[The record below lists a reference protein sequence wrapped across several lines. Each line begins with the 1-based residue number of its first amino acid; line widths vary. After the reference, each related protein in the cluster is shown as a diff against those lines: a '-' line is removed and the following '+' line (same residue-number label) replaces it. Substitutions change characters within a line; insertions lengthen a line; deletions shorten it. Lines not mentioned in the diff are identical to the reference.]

1 MDPLGDAL
9 LAVRLLRRD
18 PAGLGGIVLRGAGPA
33 RDAVIAALG
42 PMRRLP
48 VGIDDEALIGGRDL
62 AATLAGQ
69 GGAVRPG
76 LLAQAD
82 GGLLLVSMAERMS
95 DAVAA
100 RIASVMDIGEVIIER
115 DGATAR
121 HAARFGL
128 VLLDDGQ
135 GDERVPDR
143 LTERLAFRFDLS
155 DIRVPGEGASLDFLR
170 VSASPREKAEEG
182 FTPKRGEAE
191 NESPPEPSGSEA
203 VCALAGTALALGI
216 DSSRATLM
224 ALRAARGL
232 GALASRVEP
241 ADADLATAAR
251 LVLAHRATR
260 MPTTAENDT
269 PPPSPPPSSDSG
281 QPDVGDT
288 LDDVVLE
295 AVTAA
300 LPPDVLAAIAAGAGR
315 RTSNGNGGGERR
327 KSPMR
332 GRPLGARSGL
342 PRGGAR
348 LALIDTLRAAAPW
361 QKMRGVDKAVGDR
374 IAIRR
379 DDLRIKRFETRADA
393 TTIFAVDA
401 SGSAAVARLGEAKG
415 AVELLLAEAYVK
427 RTEVALI
434 AFRGDSAE
442 VLLPPTRSLTRARRS
457 LADLPGG
464 GGTPLA
470 AGIDAARLLGEA
482 VKGKG
487 RTPFVV
493 LLSDGRGNVGAE
505 ATLPAARAFG
515 ASGLGAVFVDISSR
529 PRPEGAQLAAAM
541 GARYLPLPRA
551 DATGLRDAVK
561 AVQ

>member
-1 MDPLGDAL
+1 MIDVFGDAM
-9 LAVRLLRRD
+9 LAVRLLKRE
-18 PAGLGGIVLRGAGPA
+18 PVGLGGVVLRGAGPA
-33 RDAVIAALG
+33 RDAVLAELG

-62 AATLAGQ
+62 AATLAGE

-76 LLAQAD
+76 ILAQAD
-82 GGLLLVSMAERMS
+82 GGLLLVSMAERMT

-100 RIASVMDIGEVIIER
+100 RIASVMDTGEVVIER

-121 HAARFGL
+121 HLARFGL

-143 LTERLAFRFDLS
+143 LAERLAFRFDLAVTPHPLES
-155 DIRVPGEGASLDFLR
+155 EG
-170 VSASPREKAEEG
+170 SASSGLEPERKRVAPR
-182 FTPKRGEAE
+182 FRE
-191 NESPPEPSGSEA
+191 NEGVTA
-203 VCALAGTALALGI
+203 IAATALALGI
-216 DSSRATLM
+216 DSSRASLM
-224 ALRAARGL
+224 ALRVAHLLAALDNRAEL
-232 GALASRVEP
+232 DET
-241 ADADLATAAR
+241 DLATAAR

-260 MPTTAENDT
+260 MPNEVESEA
-269 PPPSPPPSSDSG
+269 PSPPPPETSEG
-281 QPDVGDT
+281 APGAGDT

-295 AVTAA
+295 AALA
-300 LPPDVLAAIAAGAGR
+300 SLPPDVLAAIAAGSGR
-315 RTSNGNGGGERR
+315 LTANGSGGGERR
-327 KSPMR
+327 KSPTR
-332 GRPLGARSGL
+332 GRPLGSRAGL

-361 QKMRGVDKAVGDR
+361 QKMRGAEGR

-401 SGSAAVARLGEAKG
+401 SGSAAVSRLAEAKG

-434 AFRGDSAE
+434 AFRGTSAE

-457 LADLPGG
+457 LGDLSGG

-470 AGIDAARLLGEA
+470 AGIDAARMLAET
-482 VKGKG
+482 VKAKG

-493 LLSDGRGNVGAE
+493 LLSDGRGNIAVDGTAVAALAKSDAE
-505 ATLPAARAFG
+505 HAARNLRAAG
-515 ASGLGAVFVDISSR
+515 IAGVFIDISAR
-529 PRPEGAQLAAAM
+529 VRPEAGELAIAM

-551 DATGLRDAVK
+551 DASKMRDAIV
-561 AVQ
+561 AAQP

>member
-1 MDPLGDAL
+1 
-9 LAVRLLRRD
+9 
-18 PAGLGGIVLRGAGPA
+18 
-33 RDAVIAALG
+33 
-42 PMRRLP
+42 MRRLP

-100 RIASVMDIGEVIIER
+100 RIASVMDTGEVVIER

-121 HAARFGL
+121 HPARFGL

-143 LTERLAFRFDLS
+143 LAERLAFRFDLANV
-155 DIRVPGEGASLDFLR
+155 RLP
-170 VSASPREKAEEG
+170 AEV
-182 FTPKRGEAE
+182 A
-191 NESPPEPSGSEA
+191 EPSLLY
-203 VCALAGTALALGI
+203 VAGQRSADAIQAFAGAALALGI
-216 DSSRATLM
+216 DSSRASMM
-224 ALRAARGL
+224 AMRAARGIAAL
-232 GALASRVEP
+232 GDRAELDES
-241 ADADLATAAR
+241 DIATAAR

-260 MPTTAENDT
+260 MPSNGESES
-269 PPPSPPPSSDSG
+269 PPPPPPSSNEG
-281 QPDVGDT
+281 EPEVGDT

-315 RTSNGNGGGERR
+315 RTSNGSGGGERR

-332 GRPLGARSGL
+332 GRPLGARAGL

-361 QKMRGVDKAVGDR
+361 QKMRGVAKDSGGR

-401 SGSAAVARLGEAKG
+401 SGSAAVARLAEAKG

-434 AFRGDSAE
+434 SFRGDSAE

-470 AGIDAARLLGEA
+470 AGIDAARQLGEA
-482 VKGKG
+482 VKSKG

-493 LLSDGRGNVGAE
+493 LLSDGRGNVGADH
-505 ATLPAARAFG
+505 TMTAARAFG
-515 ASGLGAVFVDISSR
+515 ASGLGSVFVDISSR
-529 PRPEGAQLAAAM
+529 PRPEGAELAAAM
-541 GARYLPLPRA
+541 CARYLPLPRA
-551 DATGLRDAVK
+551 DATGLRDAVR
-561 AVQ
+561 AAQ

>member
-1 MDPLGDAL
+1 MDPFGDAL
-9 LAVRLLRRD
+9 LAVQLLQHD
-18 PAGLGGIVLRGAGPA
+18 PAGLGGMILRGAGPA
-33 RDAVIAALG
+33 RDALIAELG

-48 VGIDDEALIGGRDL
+48 IGIDDEALIGGRDL
-62 AATLAGQ
+62 AATLAGR
-69 GGAVRPG
+69 GGTVRPG

-100 RIASVMDIGEVIIER
+100 RIASVMDTGEVLIER

-121 HAARFGL
+121 HPARFGL

-143 LTERLAFRFDLS
+143 LAERLAFRFDLS
-155 DIRVPGEGASLDFLR
+155 AVAPCQILSDSSRFTGESVGQ
-170 VSASPREKAEEG
+170 G
-182 FTPKRGEAE
+182 
-191 NESPPEPSGSEA
+191 EPSPIA
-203 VCALAGTALALGI
+203 ALRALAATGLALGI
-216 DSSRATLM
+216 ESPRATLL
-224 ALRAARGL
+224 AIRTAQLLADGAAPD
-232 GALASRVEP
+232 E
-241 ADADLATAAR
+241 DALATAAR

-260 MPTTAENDT
+260 MPGTPESQA
-269 PPPSPPPSSDSG
+269 PPPPPTDQGEPEI
-281 QPDVGDT
+281 GDT

-300 LPPDVLAAIAAGAGR
+300 LPPDVLAAMAAGAGR
-315 RTSNGNGGGERR
+315 RTSTGSGGGERR

-332 GRPLGARSGL
+332 GRPLGARAGL

-361 QKMRGVDKAVGDR
+361 QKMRGAAAGDR

-415 AVELLLAEAYVK
+415 AVELLLAQAYVK

-487 RTPFVV
+487 RTPFIV

-505 ATLPAARAFG
+505 ATMSAAKAFG
-515 ASGLGAVFVDISSR
+515 ASGLSAVFVDISNR
-529 PRPEGAQLAAAM
+529 PRPEGAELAVAM
-541 GARYLPLPRA
+541 NARYLPLPRA
-551 DATGLRDAVK
+551 DAAGLAGAVK
-561 AVQ
+561 AIQ

>member
-1 MDPLGDAL
+1 MDLFGDAL
-9 LAVRLLRRD
+9 LAVRLLKHD
-18 PAGLGGIVLRGAGPA
+18 PAALGGIALRGAGPA
-33 RDAVIAALG
+33 RDAVLAEIG

-48 VGIDDEALIGGRDL
+48 VGSDDEALIGGRDL

-69 GGAVRPG
+69 GGTVRPG
-76 LLAQAD
+76 LLAQAN

-95 DAVAA
+95 DTVAA
-100 RIASVMDIGEVIIER
+100 RIASVMDTGEVVIER

-121 HAARFGL
+121 HQARFGL
-128 VLLDDGQ
+128 VLLDDGR

-143 LTERLAFRFDLS
+143 LAERLAFRFDLT
-155 DIRVPGEGASLDFLR
+155 DVMPGPLIGDCPQLACHANWGQSPISVLR
-170 VSASPREKAEEG
+170 
-182 FTPKRGEAE
+182 
-191 NESPPEPSGSEA
+191 
-203 VCALAGTALALGI
+203 ALAVAGLALGI
-216 DSSRATLM
+216 ESSRASVF
-224 ALRAARGL
+224 ALRVAWLIAE
-232 GALASRVEP
+232 GAVPSET
-241 ADADLATAAR
+241 DLATAAR

-260 MPTTAENDT
+260 MPSEAESKVPQ
-269 PPPSPPPSSDSG
+269 PPHSSNEG
-281 QPDVGDT
+281 EPHVGDT

-315 RTSNGNGGGERR
+315 RTSNGSGGGERR

-332 GRPLGARSGL
+332 GRPLGARAGL

-361 QKMRGVDKAVGDR
+361 QKLRGAGRDSGGR
-374 IAIRR
+374 IVIRR

-434 AFRGDSAE
+434 SFRGDSAE

-470 AGIDAARLLGEA
+470 AGIDAARMLGEL
-482 VKGKG
+482 VKSKG
-487 RTPFVV
+487 RTPFIV
-493 LLSDGRGNVGAE
+493 LLSDGRGNVGTE
-505 ATLPAARAFG
+505 NTMTAARVFG

-529 PRPEGAQLAAAM
+529 PRLEGAELAAAM
-541 GARYLPLPRA
+541 RARYLPLPRA
-551 DATGLRDAVK
+551 DAVGLRDAVK
-561 AVQ
+561 AIQ

>member
-18 PAGLGGIVLRGAGPA
+18 PAGMGGMILRGSGPA
-33 RDAVIAALG
+33 RDAVLAALG

-48 VGIDDEALIGGRDL
+48 VAIDDEALIGGRDL

-69 GGAVRPG
+69 GGTVRPG

-100 RIASVMDIGEVIIER
+100 RIASVMDTGEVVIER

-128 VLLDDGQ
+128 VLLDDSVAGGQ

-143 LTERLAFRFDLS
+143 LAERLAFRFDLS
-155 DIRVPGEGASLDFLR
+155 DVRMPEQPPVTPALSRGPASSSDGIKALA
-170 VSASPREKAEEG
+170 SAS
-182 FTPKRGEAE
+182 
-191 NESPPEPSGSEA
+191 
-203 VCALAGTALALGI
+203 LALGI
-216 DSSRATLM
+216 DSVRAPVM
-224 ALRAARGL
+224 ALRVASGL
-232 GALASRVEP
+232 
-241 ADADLATAAR
+241 ADLESRAEPNDTDIATAAR

-260 MPTTAENDT
+260 MPSAAEEEL
-269 PPPSPPPSSDSG
+269 PPPPPPSSDQG
-281 QPDVGDT
+281 EPEIGDT
-288 LDDVVLE
+288 LDDVVLD

-315 RTSNGNGGGERR
+315 RTSNGSGGGERR

-332 GRPLGARSGL
+332 GRPLGARAGL

-361 QKMRGVDKAVGDR
+361 QKMRGADLAAGDR

-434 AFRGDSAE
+434 SFRGDSAE

-482 VKGKG
+482 VKAKG

-493 LLSDGRGNVGAE
+493 LLSDGRGNVGAD
-505 ATLPAARAFG
+505 ATMPAARAFG

-529 PRPEGAQLAAAM
+529 PRPEGADLAAAM
-541 GARYLPLPRA
+541 QARYLALPRA
-551 DATGLRDAVK
+551 DATRLRDAVK

>member
-1 MDPLGDAL
+1 
-9 LAVRLLRRD
+9 
-18 PAGLGGIVLRGAGPA
+18 
-33 RDAVIAALG
+33 
-42 PMRRLP
+42 MRRLP
-48 VGIDDEALIGGRDL
+48 IGIDDEALIGGRDL
-62 AATLAGQ
+62 AATLAGEAAQ
-69 GGAVRPG
+69 VRPG

-82 GGLLLVSMAERMS
+82 GGLLMVSMAERMS

-100 RIASVMDIGEVIIER
+100 RIASVMDTGELVIER
-115 DGATAR
+115 DGAAAR
-121 HAARFGL
+121 HVARFGL

-135 GDERVPDR
+135 GDECVPYR
-143 LTERLAFRFDLS
+143 LAERLAFRFDLAEVRLPAEVAEPS
-155 DIRVPGEGASLDFLR
+155 RLR
-170 VSASPREKAEEG
+170 VSEQGAAE
-182 FTPKRGEAE
+182 AIQ
-191 NESPPEPSGSEA
+191 
-203 VCALAGTALALGI
+203 ALAGAALVLGI
-216 DSSRATLM
+216 ESSRAPMM
-224 ALRAARGL
+224 ALRAARGIA
-232 GALASRVEP
+232 ALDDRAQLDERDVS
-241 ADADLATAAR
+241 TAAR

-260 MPTTAENDT
+260 MPSDSESQAPPPP
-269 PPPSPPPSSDSG
+269 PPPSNDG
-281 QPDVGDT
+281 LLEVEDA
-288 LDDVVLE
+288 LDDVVLA

-315 RTSNGNGGGERR
+315 RTSNGSGGGERR

-332 GRPLGARSGL
+332 GRPLGARAGL

-361 QKMRGVDKAVGDR
+361 QSMRGVALASGGQ

-401 SGSAAVARLGEAKG
+401 SGSAAVARLAEAKG

-434 AFRGDSAE
+434 SFRGDIAE

-470 AGIDAARLLGEA
+470 AGIDAARQLGEA

-493 LLSDGRGNVGAE
+493 LLSDGRGNVGSE
-505 ATLPAARAFG
+505 HTMSAARAFG
-515 ASGLGAVFVDISSR
+515 ASGLGSVFVDISSR
-529 PRPEGAQLAAAM
+529 PRPEGAELAAAM
-541 GARYLPLPRA
+541 RARYLPLPRA
-551 DATGLRDAVK
+551 DAARLRDAIR
-561 AVQ
+561 AAQ

>member
-1 MDPLGDAL
+1 
-9 LAVRLLRRD
+9 
-18 PAGLGGIVLRGAGPA
+18 
-33 RDAVIAALG
+33 
-42 PMRRLP
+42 
-48 VGIDDEALIGGRDL
+48 
-62 AATLAGQ
+62 
-69 GGAVRPG
+69 
-76 LLAQAD
+76 
-82 GGLLLVSMAERMS
+82 
-95 DAVAA
+95 
-100 RIASVMDIGEVIIER
+100 
-115 DGATAR
+115 
-121 HAARFGL
+121 
-128 VLLDDGQ
+128 
-135 GDERVPDR
+135 
-143 LTERLAFRFDLS
+143 
-155 DIRVPGEGASLDFLR
+155 
-170 VSASPREKAEEG
+170 
-182 FTPKRGEAE
+182 
-191 NESPPEPSGSEA
+191 
-203 VCALAGTALALGI
+203 
-216 DSSRATLM
+216 M
-224 ALRAARGL
+224 ALRVASGL
-232 GALASRVEP
+232 AGLQNRAGP
-241 ADADLATAAR
+241 DDTDFATAAR

-260 MPTTAENDT
+260 MPSAGEEDL
-269 PPPSPPPSSDSG
+269 PSPPPPSTDQG
-281 QPDVGDT
+281 EPEIGDT
-288 LDDVVLE
+288 LDDVILE

-315 RTSNGNGGGERR
+315 RTSNGSGGGERR

-361 QKMRGVDKAVGDR
+361 QKMRGADLAAGDR

-434 AFRGDSAE
+434 SFRGDTAE

-482 VKGKG
+482 VKAKG

-505 ATLPAARAFG
+505 ATMPAARAFG
-515 ASGLGAVFVDISSR
+515 ASGLGAVFVDISNR
-529 PRPEGAQLAAAM
+529 PRPEGADLAAAM
-541 GARYLPLPRA
+541 QARYLALPRA
-551 DATGLRDAVK
+551 DAARLRDAVK

>member
-1 MDPLGDAL
+1 MDLFGDAM
-9 LAVRLLRRD
+9 LAVRLLLRD
-18 PAGLGGIVLRGAGPA
+18 PAGLGGMILRGAGPA
-33 RDAVIAALG
+33 RDAVLAELG
-42 PMRRLP
+42 PMQRLP

-76 LLAQAD
+76 LLARAD

-100 RIASVMDIGEVIIER
+100 RIASVMDTGEVVIER

-121 HAARFGL
+121 HQAPFGL

-143 LTERLAFRFDLS
+143 LAERLAFRFDLTDVGLPARS
-155 DIRVPGEGASLDFLR
+155 QTIESVLVAGG
-170 VSASPREKAEEG
+170 
-182 FTPKRGEAE
+182 RGRRPCDAI
-191 NESPPEPSGSEA
+191 G
-203 VCALAGTALALGI
+203 ALAAMALVLGI
-216 DSSRATLM
+216 DSTRGPILAY
-224 ALRAARGL
+224 RVARRISGD
-232 GALASRVEP
+232 AEP
-241 ADADLATAAR
+241 GEADIATAAR

-260 MPTTAENDT
+260 MPSMAEDEM
-269 PPPSPPPSSDSG
+269 PPPLPPTSDQG
-281 QPDVGDT
+281 EPEIGDT
-288 LDDVVLE
+288 LDDIVLE

-300 LPPDVLAAIAAGAGR
+300 LPPDVLAAIAVGAGR
-315 RTSNGNGGGERR
+315 RTANGSGGGEWR
-327 KSPMR
+327 KSPTR
-332 GRPLGARSGL
+332 GRPLGARAGL

-361 QKMRGVDKAVGDR
+361 QKVRGADLASGDR

-379 DDLRIKRFETRADA
+379 DDLRIKRFESRADA

-434 AFRGDSAE
+434 SFRGDSAE

-482 VKGKG
+482 VKAKG

-505 ATLPAARAFG
+505 ATMPAARAFG
-515 ASGLGAVFVDISSR
+515 ASGLGAVFVDISNR
-529 PRPEGAQLAAAM
+529 PRPEGAELAAAM
-541 GARYLPLPRA
+541 RARYLPLPRA
-551 DATGLRDAVK
+551 DAATLSSAVK
-561 AVQ
+561 AAQ

>member
-1 MDPLGDAL
+1 MDPFGDAL
-9 LAVRLLRRD
+9 LAVRLLKRD
-18 PAGLGGIVLRGAGPA
+18 PAGLGGMILRGAGPA
-33 RDAVIAALG
+33 RDGVLAELG

-69 GGAVRPG
+69 SGTVRAG

-100 RIASVMDIGEVIIER
+100 RIASVMDTGEVVIER

-121 HAARFGL
+121 HPARFGL

-143 LTERLAFRFDLS
+143 LAERMAFRFDLADVRLATKS
-155 DIRVPGEGASLDFLR
+155 PTLE
-170 VSASPREKAEEG
+170 SAPVGGYPYLA
-182 FTPKRGEAE
+182 RGDVI
-191 NESPPEPSGSEA
+191 G
-203 VCALAGTALALGI
+203 ALAATALVLGI
-216 DSSRATLM
+216 DSIRGPILAY
-224 ALRAARGL
+224 RVARGIS
-232 GALASRVEP
+232 GDAEP
-241 ADADLATAAR
+241 GEADIATAAR

-260 MPTTAENDT
+260 LPSTAEDAM
-269 PPPSPPPSSDSG
+269 PPPPMSDQG
-281 QPDVGDT
+281 EPEVGDT

-300 LPPDVLAAIAAGAGR
+300 LPPDVLAAIAAGASR
-315 RTSNGNGGGERR
+315 RTSNGSGGGERR

-332 GRPLGARSGL
+332 GRPLGARAGL

-361 QKMRGVDKAVGDR
+361 QKMRGAGLPSGDR

-434 AFRGDSAE
+434 SFRGDSAE

-482 VKGKG
+482 VKAKG

-505 ATLPAARAFG
+505 ATMPAAKSFG

-529 PRPEGAQLAAAM
+529 PRPEGAELAAAM
-541 GARYLPLPRA
+541 RARYLPLPRA
-551 DATGLRDAVK
+551 DAATLSNAVK
-561 AVQ
+561 AAQ

>member
-1 MDPLGDAL
+1 MDPFGDAL
-9 LAVRLLRRD
+9 LAVRLLKRD
-18 PAGLGGIVLRGAGPA
+18 PAGLGGMILRGAGPG
-33 RDAVIAALG
+33 RDAVLAELG

-69 GGAVRPG
+69 GGTVRPG

-100 RIASVMDIGEVIIER
+100 RIASVMDIGEVVIER
-115 DGATAR
+115 DGAGAR
-121 HAARFGL
+121 HPARFGL

-135 GDERVPDR
+135 GKERVPDR
-143 LTERLAFRFDLS
+143 LAERLAFRFDLS
-155 DIRVPGEGASLDFLR
+155 DVRLMEQAPVTPALSRGTASSSNIAPVSGTPGQARGDGIR
-170 VSASPREKAEEG
+170 
-182 FTPKRGEAE
+182 
-191 NESPPEPSGSEA
+191 
-203 VCALAGTALALGI
+203 ALASVSLALGI
-216 DSSRATLM
+216 DSVRAPVM
-224 ALRAARGL
+224 
-232 GALASRVEP
+232 ASRVASGLAELENRAEP
-241 ADADLATAAR
+241 NEADIATAAC

-260 MPTTAENDT
+260 MPSAAEDDA
-269 PPPSPPPSSDSG
+269 PPPPPSSSDGES
-281 QPDVGDT
+281 QIGDT

-315 RTSNGNGGGERR
+315 CTSNSSGGGERR

-332 GRPLGARSGL
+332 GRPLGARAGL

-361 QKMRGVDKAVGDR
+361 QKLRGADLASGDR

-401 SGSAAVARLGEAKG
+401 SGSAAAARLGEAKG

-434 AFRGDSAE
+434 SFRGDSAE

-482 VKGKG
+482 VRGKG

-505 ATLPAARAFG
+505 ATMPAAKAFG
-515 ASGLGAVFVDISSR
+515 ASGLGAVFVDISNR
-529 PRPEGAQLAAAM
+529 PRSEGAELAAAM
-541 GARYLPLPRA
+541 RARYLPLPRA
-551 DATGLRDAVK
+551 DAVGLRDAVK
-561 AVQ
+561 AAQ

>member
-9 LAVRLLRRD
+9 LAVRLLKRD
-18 PAGLGGIVLRGAGPA
+18 PAGLGGIILRGAGPA
-33 RDAVIAALG
+33 RDAVLAKLG
-42 PMRRLP
+42 PIRRLP

-62 AATLAGQ
+62 VATLAGQ
-69 GGAVRPG
+69 GGAVRSG

-100 RIASVMDIGEVIIER
+100 RIASVMDTGEVVIER

-121 HAARFGL
+121 HPARFGL

-143 LTERLAFRFDLS
+143 LAERLAFRFDLTNLRHS
-155 DIRVPGEGASLDFLR
+155 RESGNPDSSPAKPEEKLDAPFRGNDGIGAIAATSLI
-170 VSASPREKAEEG
+170 
-182 FTPKRGEAE
+182 
-191 NESPPEPSGSEA
+191 
-203 VCALAGTALALGI
+203 LGI
-216 DSSRATLM
+216 DSTRASLM
-224 ALRAARGL
+224 ALRTAYL
-232 GALASRVEP
+232 LATFDDRIEP
-241 ADADLATAAR
+241 DATDLAAAAR

-260 MPTTAENDT
+260 MPSAAEDDA
-269 PPPSPPPSSDSG
+269 PPPPPSSSEG
-281 QPDVGDT
+281 KPEIGDT

-300 LPPDVLAAIAAGAGR
+300 LPPDVLTAIAAGAGR
-315 RTSNGNGGGERR
+315 RSSNGSGGGERR

-332 GRPLGARSGL
+332 GRPLGARAGL

-361 QKMRGVDKAVGDR
+361 QKMRGADLASGDR

-434 AFRGDSAE
+434 SFRGDSAE

-482 VKGKG
+482 VRGKG

-505 ATLPAARAFG
+505 ATMPAAKAFG
-515 ASGLGAVFVDISSR
+515 ASGLSAVFVDISSR
-529 PRPEGAQLAAAM
+529 PRPEGAELAAAM
-541 GARYLPLPRA
+541 RARYLPLPRA
-551 DATGLRDAVK
+551 DAVGLRDAVK

>member
-1 MDPLGDAL
+1 MPDAPGAQSDVLGDAM
-9 LAVRLLRRD
+9 LAVRLLKRD
-18 PAGLGGIVLRGAGPA
+18 PARLGGIVLRGAGPA
-33 RDAVIAALG
+33 RDAVLAAIG
-42 PMRRLP
+42 PTRRLP
-48 VGIDDEALIGGRDL
+48 VTIDDEALIGGRDL

-69 GGAVRPG
+69 GGTVRPG

-100 RIASVMDIGEVIIER
+100 RIASVMDTGDVVIER

-155 DIRVPGEGASLDFLR
+155 DVRLPERSPDTPALSRGP
-170 VSASPREKAEEG
+170 VSTSEIEPISG
-182 FTPKRGEAE
+182 TPAQARGD
-191 NESPPEPSGSEA
+191 GIK
-203 VCALAGTALALGI
+203 ALASVSLVLGI
-216 DSSRATLM
+216 DSVRAPVM
-224 ALRAARGL
+224 ALRVAIGL
-232 GALASRVEP
+232 AELESRAEP
-241 ADADLATAAR
+241 DKTDFAIAAR

-260 MPTTAENDT
+260 MPSAAADDPPPPP
-269 PPPSPPPSSDSG
+269 PPPSADQGEPEI
-281 QPDVGDT
+281 GDT

-315 RTSNGNGGGERR
+315 RASNGSGGGERR

-332 GRPLGARSGL
+332 GRPLGARAGL

-348 LALIDTLRAAAPW
+348 LALIDTLRVAAPW
-361 QKMRGVDKAVGDR
+361 QKMRGADLAVGDR

-401 SGSAAVARLGEAKG
+401 SGSAAVSRLGEAKG

-434 AFRGDSAE
+434 SFRGDSAE

-470 AGIDAARLLGEA
+470 AGIDAARLLAEA
-482 VKGKG
+482 VKAKG

-493 LLSDGRGNVGAE
+493 LLSDGRGNVGAD
-505 ATLPAARAFG
+505 ATMPAAKAFG
-515 ASGLGAVFVDISSR
+515 ASGLGSVFVDISSR
-529 PRPEGAQLAAAM
+529 PRQEGAEIAAAM
-541 GARYLPLPRA
+541 RARYLPLPRA
-551 DATGLRDAVK
+551 DAVGLRDAVK
-561 AVQ
+561 AIQ

>member
-1 MDPLGDAL
+1 MDPFGDAM
-9 LAVRLLRRD
+9 LAVRVLKRD
-18 PAGLGGIVLRGAGPA
+18 PAGLGGMVLRGSGPA
-33 RDAVIAALG
+33 RDAVLAELG

-62 AATLAGQ
+62 AATLAGE
-69 GGAVRPG
+69 GGPVRPG

-100 RIASVMDIGEVIIER
+100 RIASVMDTGDVVIER

-121 HAARFGL
+121 YPARFGL
-128 VLLDDGQ
+128 ILLDDGQ

-143 LTERLAFRFDLS
+143 LAERLAFRFDLS
-155 DIRVPGEGASLDFLR
+155 HVTPGPLIGD
-170 VSASPREKAEEG
+170 SPRLARDRAPAE
-182 FTPKRGEAE
+182 TVARANRGQ
-191 NESPPEPSGSEA
+191 SPIN
-203 VCALAGTALALGI
+203 VLRALAGVQSALGI
-216 DSSRATLM
+216 DSSRA
-224 ALRAARGL
+224 GI
-232 GALASRVEP
+232 LAIRTAWLI
-241 ADADLATAAR
+241 ADGTVPDEIDLSIAAR

-260 MPTTAENDT
+260 MPSAAEKES
-269 PPPSPPPSSDSG
+269 PPPPPPSSDQG
-281 QPDVGDT
+281 EPEIGDT
-288 LDDVVLE
+288 LDDIVLE
-295 AVTAA
+295 AVSAA

-315 RTSNGNGGGERR
+315 RASNGSGGGERR

-332 GRPLGARSGL
+332 GRPLGARAGL

-361 QKMRGVDKAVGDR
+361 QKMRGAEGR

-401 SGSAAVARLGEAKG
+401 SGSAAVARLAEAKG

-434 AFRGDSAE
+434 SFRGDSAE

-470 AGIDAARLLGEA
+470 AGIDAARMLGEA
-482 VKGKG
+482 VKSKG

-493 LLSDGRGNVGAE
+493 LLSDGRGNVGADQ
-505 ATLPAARAFG
+505 TMIAARAFG

-529 PRPEGAQLAAAM
+529 PRPEGGSIAAAM
-541 GARYLPLPRA
+541 QARYLPLPRA
-551 DATGLRDAVK
+551 DAAGLRDAVK

>member
-1 MDPLGDAL
+1 
-9 LAVRLLRRD
+9 LA
-18 PAGLGGIVLRGAGPA
+18 
-33 RDAVIAALG
+33 
-42 PMRRLP
+42 
-48 VGIDDEALIGGRDL
+48 
-62 AATLAGQ
+62 
-69 GGAVRPG
+69 
-76 LLAQAD
+76 
-82 GGLLLVSMAERMS
+82 
-95 DAVAA
+95 
-100 RIASVMDIGEVIIER
+100 
-115 DGATAR
+115 
-121 HAARFGL
+121 
-128 VLLDDGQ
+128 
-135 GDERVPDR
+135 
-143 LTERLAFRFDLS
+143 ERLAFRFDLS
-155 DIRVPGEGASLDFLR
+155 DVRVPAEGTSSPLLR
-170 VSASPREKAEEG
+170 FAASPRENAAEG
-182 FTPKRGEAE
+182 FTRRRGEAE
-191 NESPPEPSGSEA
+191 KGSPPRPSASEA
-203 VCALAGTALALGI
+203 VCALAGAALALGI
-216 DSSRATLM
+216 ESSRASIM
-224 ALRAARGL
+224 ALRAARGIADL
-232 GALASRVEP
+232 DQRIEP
-241 ADADLATAAR
+241 DATDLATAAR

-260 MPTTAENDT
+260 MPSAAEDDA
-269 PPPSPPPSSDSG
+269 PLPPPSSSDGEPAPS
-281 QPDVGDT
+281 DT

-300 LPPDVLAAIAAGAGR
+300 LPPEVLAAIAAGAGR
-315 RTSNGNGGGERR
+315 RSSNGSGGGERR
-327 KSPMR
+327 KSAMR
-332 GRPLGARSGL
+332 GRPLGARAGL

-361 QKMRGVDKAVGDR
+361 QKMRGANLAAGDR

-434 AFRGDSAE
+434 SFRGDSAE

-482 VKGKG
+482 VRGKG

-505 ATLPAARAFG
+505 ATMPAAKAFG

-529 PRPEGAQLAAAM
+529 PRPEGAELAAAM
-541 GARYLPLPRA
+541 RARYLPLPRA
-551 DATGLRDAVK
+551 DAAGLAGAVK
-561 AVQ
+561 AAQ

>member
-9 LAVRLLRRD
+9 LAVQLLKRD
-18 PAGLGGIVLRGAGPA
+18 PAGLGGMVLRGAGPA
-33 RDAVIAALG
+33 RDAVLAALG

-100 RIASVMDIGEVIIER
+100 RIASVMDNGEVVIER

-121 HAARFGL
+121 HPARFGL

-143 LTERLAFRFDLS
+143 LAERLAFRFDLGE
-155 DIRVPGEGASLDFLR
+155 IRATDQVHVTPALSRGPASLSEIQPNSGTPGQARGDGVKALA
-170 VSASPREKAEEG
+170 SAS
-182 FTPKRGEAE
+182 
-191 NESPPEPSGSEA
+191 
-203 VCALAGTALALGI
+203 VALGI
-216 DSSRATLM
+216 DSIRAPVI
-224 ALRAARGL
+224 ALRVASGLAALDGR
-232 GALASRVEP
+232 AEP
-241 ADADLATAAR
+241 SEADIATAAR
-251 LVLAHRATR
+251 LVFAHRAAR
-260 MPTTAENDT
+260 LPSAPADDA
-269 PPPSPPPSSDSG
+269 PPPPPSSSDG
-281 QPDVGDT
+281 EPEIGDT

-315 RTSNGNGGGERR
+315 RSSNGSGGGERR

-332 GRPLGARSGL
+332 GRPLGARAGL

-361 QKMRGVDKAVGDR
+361 QKMRSAVAGDR

-379 DDLRIKRFETRADA
+379 EDLRIKRFETRADA

-434 AFRGDSAE
+434 SFRGDSAE
-442 VLLPPTRSLTRARRS
+442 VLLPPTRSLTRARRL

-482 VKGKG
+482 VKAKG

-505 ATLPAARAFG
+505 ATMPAAKAFG
-515 ASGLGAVFVDISSR
+515 ASDLGAVFVDISSR
-529 PRPEGAQLAAAM
+529 PRPDGAELAAAM
-541 GARYLPLPRA
+541 HARYLPLPRA
-551 DATGLRDAVK
+551 DAAGLAGAVK
-561 AVQ
+561 AAQ

>member
-1 MDPLGDAL
+1 MDPFGDAL
-9 LAVRLLRRD
+9 LAVRLLKRD
-18 PAGLGGIVLRGAGPA
+18 PAGLGGIILRGAGPA
-33 RDAVIAALG
+33 RDALLAEIGAT
-42 PMRRLP
+42 RRLP
-48 VGIDDEALIGGRDL
+48 IAIDDEALIGGRDL

-69 GGAVRPG
+69 GGVVRPG

-100 RIASVMDIGEVIIER
+100 RIASVIDTGEVVIER

-121 HAARFGL
+121 HPARFGL

-143 LTERLAFRFDLS
+143 LAERLAFRFDLS
-155 DIRVPGEGASLDFLR
+155 AVAPGE
-170 VSASPREKAEEG
+170 PRGDDRGPAGEG
-182 FTPKRGEAE
+182 MYQG
-191 NESPPEPSGSEA
+191 EPSPTEA
-203 VCALAGTALALGI
+203 LRALAVTALALGI
-216 DSSRATLM
+216 ESPRATL
-224 ALRAARGL
+224 
-232 GALASRVEP
+232 LAIRT
-241 ADADLATAAR
+241 AQLLAGDAMPDEDDLATAAR

-260 MPTTAENDT
+260 LPGAPDGE
-269 PPPSPPPSSDSG
+269 PPPPPPAADDSEPG
-281 QPDVGDT
+281 VGDT

-315 RTSNGNGGGERR
+315 RSANGSGGGERR

-332 GRPLGARSGL
+332 GRPLGARAGL

-361 QKMRGVDKAVGDR
+361 QKMRGAMAGDR
-374 IAIRR
+374 IEVRR

-493 LLSDGRGNVGAE
+493 LLSDGRGNVGAD

-541 GARYLPLPRA
+541 NARYLPLPRA
-551 DATGLRDAVK
+551 DAAGLAGAVR
-561 AVQ
+561 AAQ

>member
-1 MDPLGDAL
+1 MDPFGDAL
-9 LAVRLLRRD
+9 LAVQLLKRD
-18 PAGLGGIVLRGAGPA
+18 PAGLGGVILRGSGPA
-33 RDAVIAALG
+33 RDVLIAELG
-42 PMRRLP
+42 AMRRLP
-48 VGIDDEALIGGRDL
+48 IGIDDEALIGGRDL
-62 AATLAGQ
+62 AATLAGC
-69 GGAVRPG
+69 GGTVRPG

-100 RIASVMDIGEVIIER
+100 RIASVMDTGEVVIER

-121 HAARFGL
+121 HPARFGL

-143 LTERLAFRFDLS
+143 LAERLAFRVDLS
-155 DIRVPGEGASLDFLR
+155 AVAPGEIIRDSSRFTGKS
-170 VSASPREKAEEG
+170 VGEE
-182 FTPKRGEAE
+182 
-191 NESPPEPSGSEA
+191 EPSPIA
-203 VCALAGTALALGI
+203 ALRALAATGLALGI
-216 DSSRATLM
+216 ESP
-224 ALRAARGL
+224 RAAL
-232 GALASRVEP
+232 LAIRTAQLL
-241 ADADLATAAR
+241 ADNAAPDEDALATAAR

-260 MPTTAENDT
+260 MPSTPESEAPA
-269 PPPSPPPSSDSG
+269 PPPLTNEGESEI
-281 QPDVGDT
+281 GDT

-295 AVTAA
+295 AVMAA
-300 LPPDVLAAIAAGAGR
+300 LPPDVLAAMAAGAGR
-315 RTSNGNGGGERR
+315 RTSTGSGGGERR

-361 QKMRGVDKAVGDR
+361 QKMRGAAAGDR

-434 AFRGDSAE
+434 AFRGDRAE

-493 LLSDGRGNVGAE
+493 LLSDGRGNVGSD
-505 ATLPAARAFG
+505 ATMPAAKAFG

-529 PRPEGAQLAAAM
+529 PRAEGAQLAAAM
-541 GARYLPLPRA
+541 NARYLPLPRA
-551 DATGLRDAVK
+551 DAAGLAGAVK
-561 AVQ
+561 ASQ

>member
-1 MDPLGDAL
+1 M
-9 LAVRLLRRD
+9 
-18 PAGLGGIVLRGAGPA
+18 
-33 RDAVIAALG
+33 
-42 PMRRLP
+42 
-48 VGIDDEALIGGRDL
+48 
-62 AATLAGQ
+62 
-69 GGAVRPG
+69 VRPG

-100 RIASVMDIGEVIIER
+100 RIASVMDTGEVVIER

-121 HAARFGL
+121 QPARFGL

-135 GDERVPDR
+135 VDERVPDR
-143 LTERLAFRFDLS
+143 LAERCAFRFDLS
-155 DIRVPGEGASLDFLR
+155 EVCVPADGGSDFLGTKKEQL
-170 VSASPREKAEEG
+170 SSPTSTGAIK
-182 FTPKRGEAE
+182 
-191 NESPPEPSGSEA
+191 
-203 VCALAGTALALGI
+203 ALAAAAFALGI
-216 DSSRATLM
+216 DTSRATIL

-232 GALASRVEP
+232 ADVAGRAEP
-241 ADADLATAAR
+241 DEADLATAAR
-251 LVLAHRATR
+251 LILAHRATR
-260 MPTTAENDT
+260 MPGDAQDDAAPP
-269 PPPSPPPSSDSG
+269 PPPSPDQGEPEI
-281 QPDVGDT
+281 GDT

-300 LPPDVLAAIAAGAGR
+300 LPPDVLAAIAAGSGR
-315 RTSNGNGGGERR
+315 RSSNGSGGGERR

-332 GRPLGARSGL
+332 GRPLGARAGL

-361 QKMRGVDKAVGDR
+361 QKMRGGAAGDR
-374 IAIRR
+374 IAICR

-493 LLSDGRGNVGAE
+493 FLSDGRGNVGAE
-505 ATLPAARAFG
+505 ATMPAAKAFG

-529 PRPEGAQLAAAM
+529 PRQEGAELAAAM
-541 GARYLPLPRA
+541 NARYLPLPRA
-551 DATGLRDAVK
+551 DAAGLAGAVK
-561 AVQ
+561 AIQ

>member
-1 MDPLGDAL
+1 MTLRTAYSLATFDDHIEPDA
-9 LAVRLLRRD
+9 D
-18 PAGLGGIVLRGAGPA
+18 
-33 RDAVIAALG
+33 
-42 PMRRLP
+42 
-48 VGIDDEALIGGRDL
+48 
-62 AATLAGQ
+62 
-69 GGAVRPG
+69 
-76 LLAQAD
+76 
-82 GGLLLVSMAERMS
+82 
-95 DAVAA
+95 
-100 RIASVMDIGEVIIER
+100 
-115 DGATAR
+115 
-121 HAARFGL
+121 
-128 VLLDDGQ
+128 
-135 GDERVPDR
+135 
-143 LTERLAFRFDLS
+143 
-155 DIRVPGEGASLDFLR
+155 
-170 VSASPREKAEEG
+170 
-182 FTPKRGEAE
+182 
-191 NESPPEPSGSEA
+191 
-203 VCALAGTALALGI
+203 
-216 DSSRATLM
+216 
-224 ALRAARGL
+224 
-232 GALASRVEP
+232 
-241 ADADLATAAR
+241 DLATAAR

-260 MPTTAENDT
+260 MPSAAEDDA
-269 PPPSPPPSSDSG
+269 PPPPPSSSDG
-281 QPDVGDT
+281 EPDIGDT

-295 AVTAA
+295 AVIAS
-300 LPPDVLAAIAAGAGR
+300 LPPDVLAAIAAGVGR
-315 RTSNGNGGGERR
+315 RTSNGSGGGERR

-332 GRPLGARSGL
+332 GRPLGARAGL

-361 QKMRGVDKAVGDR
+361 QKLRGADLASGDR

-434 AFRGDSAE
+434 SFRGDSAE

-482 VKGKG
+482 VKAKG

-505 ATLPAARAFG
+505 ATMPAAKAFG

-529 PRPEGAQLAAAM
+529 PRPEGADLAAAM
-541 GARYLPLPRA
+541 RARYLPLPRA
-551 DATGLRDAVK
+551 DAATLSNAVK
-561 AVQ
+561 AAQ

>member
-1 MDPLGDAL
+1 MDRLGDAL
-9 LAVRLLRRD
+9 LAVRLLKAD

-33 RDAVIAALG
+33 REAMVAALG

-48 VGIDDEALIGGRDL
+48 VTIDDEALIGGRDL

-69 GGAVRPG
+69 GGTVRPG

-82 GGLLLVSMAERMS
+82 GALLIVSMAERMG

-100 RIASVMDIGEVIIER
+100 RIAAVMDTGEVVIER
-115 DGATAR
+115 DGAAAR
-121 HAARFGL
+121 HPARFGL

-143 LTERLAFRFDLS
+143 LAERCAFRFDLS
-155 DIRVPGEGASLDFLR
+155 DVRLPAEGAQNPSSLGGFAPLR
-170 VSASPREKAEEG
+170 EQEEG
-182 FTPKRGEAE
+182 GFAQSRKAAKDKRSS
-191 NESPPEPSGSEA
+191 SPDPSPQMM
-203 VCALAGTALALGI
+203 ALVVTASMLGI
-216 DSSRATLM
+216 DTQRATIM

-232 GALASRVEP
+232 AVLAERDGPDDTDV
-241 ADADLATAAR
+241 ATAAR

-260 MPTTAENDT
+260 MPTDAESEAV
-269 PPPSPPPSSDSG
+269 PPPPPPLDQG
-281 QPDVGDT
+281 EPEVGDT

-295 AVTAA
+295 AVMAA

-315 RTSNGNGGGERR
+315 RTSNGSGGGERR
-327 KSPMR
+327 KSPTR

-361 QKMRGVDKAVGDR
+361 QKMRGADLAAGDR

-434 AFRGDSAE
+434 SFRGDSAE

-470 AGIDAARLLGEA
+470 AGIDAARLLAEA
-482 VKGKG
+482 VKAKG

-493 LLSDGRGNVGAE
+493 LLSDGRGNVGTD

-515 ASGLGAVFVDISSR
+515 ASGLGSVFVDISSR
-529 PRPEGAQLAAAM
+529 PRPEGAELAAAM
-541 GARYLPLPRA
+541 QARYLALPRA
-551 DATGLRDAVK
+551 DAAKLRDAVK

>member
-1 MDPLGDAL
+1 MDPFGDAL
-9 LAVRLLRRD
+9 LAVRLVKRD
-18 PAGLGGIVLRGAGPA
+18 PAGLGGVILRGAGPA
-33 RDAVIAALG
+33 RDALLAELG

-48 VGIDDEALIGGRDL
+48 IAIDDEALIGGRDL

-69 GGAVRPG
+69 GGVVRAG

-82 GGLLLVSMAERMS
+82 GGLLLVSMAERMN
-95 DAVAA
+95 DGVAA
-100 RIASVMDIGEVIIER
+100 RIASVMDTGEVLIER

-121 HAARFGL
+121 HPARFGL

-143 LTERLAFRFDLS
+143 LAERCAFRFDLREVRPAETAQS
-155 DIRVPGEGASLDFLR
+155 PASLRASAPLR
-170 VSASPREKAEEG
+170 DLQAAGSARSREVA
-182 FTPKRGEAE
+182 T
-191 NESPPEPSGSEA
+191 
-203 VCALAGTALALGI
+203 ALAATALALGI
-216 DSSRATLM
+216 DTSRATILAM
-224 ALRAARGL
+224 RAARGL
-232 GALASRVEP
+232 AALAGGNEP
-241 ADADLATAAR
+241 DDGDLATAAR

-260 MPTTAENDT
+260 LPGEADSE
-269 PPPSPPPSSDSG
+269 PAPPPPSSDSEPG
-281 QPDVGDT
+281 IGDR
-288 LDDVVLE
+288 LDDVILE

-315 RTSNGNGGGERR
+315 RSSNGSGGGERR

-332 GRPLGARSGL
+332 GRPLGARAGL

-361 QKMRGVDKAVGDR
+361 QKMRGANLTSGDR

-434 AFRGDSAE
+434 AFRGTTAE
-442 VLLPPTRSLTRARRS
+442 ILLPPTRSLTRARRS

-470 AGIDAARLLGEA
+470 AGIDAARLLGEG
-482 VKGKG
+482 VKAKG

-505 ATLPAARAFG
+505 ATLPAAKAFG

-529 PRPEGAQLAAAM
+529 PRPEGAELATAM
-541 GARYLPLPRA
+541 HARYLPLPRA
-551 DATGLRDAVK
+551 DAAGLAGAVK
-561 AVQ
+561 AVR

>member
-9 LAVRLLRRD
+9 LAVQLLKRD
-18 PAGLGGIVLRGAGPA
+18 PAGLGGMILRGAGPA
-33 RDAVIAALG
+33 RDAVLAELG

-69 GGAVRPG
+69 GGSVRPG

-100 RIASVMDIGEVIIER
+100 RIASVMDTGSVVIER

-121 HAARFGL
+121 HPARFGL

-143 LTERLAFRFDLS
+143 LAERLAFRFDLTDVRIS
-155 DIRVPGEGASLDFLR
+155 AKGADTSVRRF
-170 VSASPREKAEEG
+170 SAPPREKEEDWFTRRRGDAEERSSPDP
-182 FTPKRGEAE
+182 TAI
-191 NESPPEPSGSEA
+191 ESIF
-203 VCALAGTALALGI
+203 ALAGTAFALGI
-216 DSSRATLM
+216 DSSRAAIM
-224 ALRAARGL
+224 ALRVAHGIANL
-232 GALASRVEP
+232 SRRFKPDES
-241 ADADLATAAR
+241 DLATAAR

-260 MPTTAENDT
+260 MPSAAEEET
-269 PPPSPPPSSDSG
+269 SPPPPPSSSEG
-281 QPDVGDT
+281 EPDIGDI

-315 RTSNGNGGGERR
+315 RTSNGSGGGERR

-332 GRPLGARSGL
+332 GRPLGARAGM

-361 QKMRGVDKAVGDR
+361 QKLRGADLAGGDR

-434 AFRGDSAE
+434 SFRGDSAE

-482 VKGKG
+482 VRAKG

-505 ATLPAARAFG
+505 ATMPSACAFG

-529 PRPEGAQLAAAM
+529 PRPEGPALAGAM
-541 GARYLPLPRA
+541 RARYLPLPRA
-551 DATGLRDAVK
+551 DAVTLSNAVK
-561 AVQ
+561 AAQ

>member
-9 LAVRLLRRD
+9 LAVRLLKRD
-18 PAGLGGIVLRGAGPA
+18 PAGLGGMVLRGAGPA
-33 RDAVIAALG
+33 RDAVLAELG

-62 AATLAGQ
+62 TATLAGE
-69 GGAVRPG
+69 GGTVRPG

-95 DAVAA
+95 DALAA
-100 RIASVMDIGEVIIER
+100 RIASVMDTGDVVIER

-135 GDERVPDR
+135 GDERAPDR
-143 LTERLAFRFDLS
+143 LAERLAFRFDLS
-155 DIRVPGEGASLDFLR
+155 DVRHTRESGNPASIGLQ
-170 VSASPREKAEEG
+170 SKEKPDSR
-182 FTPKRGEAE
+182 FRGNDEVGVIAAT
-191 NESPPEPSGSEA
+191 S
-203 VCALAGTALALGI
+203 LLLGI
-216 DSSRATLM
+216 DSSRASLMTLRT
-224 ALRAARGL
+224 AHL
-232 GALASRVEP
+232 LATFDDRIEL
-241 ADADLATAAR
+241 DETDLATAAR

-260 MPTTAENDT
+260 MPSDT
-269 PPPSPPPSSDSG
+269 ESEAPPPPPPSNAGEPE
-281 QPDVGDT
+281 VGDT
-288 LDDVVLE
+288 LDDVVLQ

-315 RTSNGNGGGERR
+315 RTSNGSGGGERR

-332 GRPLGARSGL
+332 GRPLGARAGL

-361 QKMRGVDKAVGDR
+361 QKMRGAEGR

-401 SGSAAVARLGEAKG
+401 SGSAAVARLAEAKG

-434 AFRGDSAE
+434 SFRGDSAE

-482 VKGKG
+482 VRGKG

-493 LLSDGRGNVGAE
+493 LLSDGRGNVGTE
-505 ATLPAARAFG
+505 ATMPAAKAFG
-515 ASGLGAVFVDISSR
+515 ASGLGSVFVDISSR
-529 PRPEGAQLAAAM
+529 PRPEGAELAAAM
-541 GARYLPLPRA
+541 RARYLPLPRA
-551 DATGLRDAVK
+551 DAVSLRDAVK
-561 AVQ
+561 AIQ

>member
-1 MDPLGDAL
+1 MDPFGDAL
-9 LAVRLLRRD
+9 LAVQLLKRD
-18 PAGLGGIVLRGAGPA
+18 PAGLGGMILRGAGPA
-33 RDAVIAALG
+33 RDAVLAKLG

-48 VGIDDEALIGGRDL
+48 VAIDDEALIGGRDL

-69 GGAVRPG
+69 GGSVRPG

-95 DAVAA
+95 HAVAA
-100 RIASVMDIGEVIIER
+100 RIASVMDTGEVVIER

-121 HAARFGL
+121 HPARFGL

-135 GDERVPDR
+135 SDERVPDR
-143 LTERLAFRFDLS
+143 LAERCAFRFDLS
-155 DIRVPGEGASLDFLR
+155 EVRATGETRVAPASGRDPASSSEAETQSGIPGQARIDGVQALA
-170 VSASPREKAEEG
+170 SASM
-182 FTPKRGEAE
+182 
-191 NESPPEPSGSEA
+191 
-203 VCALAGTALALGI
+203 VLGI
-216 DSSRATLM
+216 DSVRASIM
-224 ALRAARGL
+224 ALRAAHGL
-232 GALASRVEP
+232 ALHENREGP
-241 ADADLATAAR
+241 GEADLAIAAR

-260 MPTTAENDT
+260 MPSDPDSEPA
-269 PPPSPPPSSDSG
+269 PPPPASSDA
-281 QPDVGDT
+281 QPEVGDT
-288 LDDVVLE
+288 LDDVVLA

-315 RTSNGNGGGERR
+315 RSSNGSGGGERR
-327 KSPMR
+327 RSSMR
-332 GRPLGARSGL
+332 GRPLGARAGL

-361 QKMRGVDKAVGDR
+361 QKMRGADLASGDR

-401 SGSAAVARLGEAKG
+401 SGSAAAARLGEAKG

-505 ATLPAARAFG
+505 GTMPAAKAFG

-541 GARYLPLPRA
+541 HARYLPLPRA
-551 DATGLRDAVK
+551 DAAGLAGAVK
-561 AVQ
+561 AFQ

>member
-1 MDPLGDAL
+1 MDAFGDAL
-9 LAVRLLRRD
+9 LAVQLLKRD
-18 PAGLGGIVLRGAGPA
+18 PAGLGGIILRGGGPA
-33 RDAVIAALG
+33 RDALLPELG
-42 PMRRLP
+42 AMRRLP

-62 AATLAGQ
+62 AATLAGH
-69 GGAVRPG
+69 GGEVRPG

-100 RIASVMDIGEVIIER
+100 RIASVMDTGEVVIER

-121 HAARFGL
+121 HPARFGL

-143 LTERLAFRFDLS
+143 LAERLAFRFDLT
-155 DIRVPGEGASLDFLR
+155 DVRPAEGAPNPSSLRGFAPLR
-170 VSASPREKAEEG
+170 EIKEGVRAQSRKAAKETRLPAQNATG
-182 FTPKRGEAE
+182 AIK
-191 NESPPEPSGSEA
+191 
-203 VCALAGTALALGI
+203 ALVGTAFALGI
-216 DSSRATLM
+216 ESLRASIM
-224 ALRAARGL
+224 ALRAARGIADL
-232 GALASRVEP
+232 DQRFEP
-241 ADADLATAAR
+241 DETDLATAAR

-260 MPTTAENDT
+260 MPSPAEDDAPPP
-269 PPPSPPPSSDSG
+269 PPPSADQGEPEI
-281 QPDVGDT
+281 GDT

-315 RTSNGNGGGERR
+315 RSSNGSGGGERR
-327 KSPMR
+327 KSAMR
-332 GRPLGARSGL
+332 GRPLGARAGL

-361 QKMRGVDKAVGDR
+361 QKMRGANLASGDR

-401 SGSAAVARLGEAKG
+401 SGSAAVARLAEAKG

-434 AFRGDSAE
+434 SFRGDSAE
-442 VLLPPTRSLTRARRS
+442 VLLPPTRSLTRARRT

-482 VKGKG
+482 VRGKG

-505 ATLPAARAFG
+505 ATMPAAKAFG
-515 ASGLGAVFVDISSR
+515 TSGLGAVFVDISSR
-529 PRPEGAQLAAAM
+529 PRPEGADLAAAM
-541 GARYLPLPRA
+541 RARYLPLPRA
-551 DATGLRDAVK
+551 DAAGLAGAVR
-561 AVQ
+561 AAQ

>member
-1 MDPLGDAL
+1 MDPFGDAM
-9 LAVRLLRRD
+9 LAVRLLKRD
-18 PAGLGGIVLRGAGPA
+18 PAGLGGIILRGGGPA
-33 RDAVIAALG
+33 RDAVLAEVG
-42 PMRRLP
+42 TMRRLP
-48 VGIDDEALIGGRDL
+48 IGIDDEALIGGRDL
-62 AATLAGQ
+62 TATLAGQ

-82 GGLLLVSMAERMS
+82 GGLLIVSMAERMS

-100 RIASVMDIGEVIIER
+100 RIATVMDTGEAVIER

-121 HAARFGL
+121 HPARFGL
-128 VLLDDGQ
+128 VLLDDGRR
-135 GDERVPDR
+135 DERVPDR
-143 LTERLAFRFDLS
+143 LAERLAFRFDLS
-155 DIRVPGEGASLDFLR
+155 EVRPSDECAPN
-170 VSASPREKAEEG
+170 SASR
-182 FTPKRGEAE
+182 
-191 NESPPEPSGSEA
+191 SGAQVSTDA
-203 VCALAGTALALGI
+203 VRALAGAAFALGI
-216 DSSRATLM
+216 DSSRASVM
-224 ALRAARGL
+224 ALRAARGMAEIA
-232 GALASRVEP
+232 GRAEP
-241 ADADLATAAR
+241 DDTDLATAAR
-251 LVLAHRATR
+251 LVFAHRATR
-260 MPTTAENDT
+260 IPSEAESDA
-269 PPPSPPPSSDSG
+269 PPPPPPSSDG
-281 QPDVGDT
+281 EPEVGDT
-288 LDDVVLE
+288 LDDVVLA

-315 RTSNGNGGGERR
+315 RTSNGSGGGERR

-332 GRPLGARSGL
+332 GRPLGARAGL

-348 LALIDTLRAAAPW
+348 LALIETLRAAAPW
-361 QKMRGVDKAVGDR
+361 QKMRGAAAGPGGR

-401 SGSAAVARLGEAKG
+401 SGSAAVARLAEAKG

-434 AFRGDSAE
+434 SFRGDAAE
-442 VLLPPTRSLTRARRS
+442 LLLPPTRSLTRARRS

-470 AGIDAARLLGEA
+470 AGIDAARQLGEMIR
-482 VKGKG
+482 GKG
-487 RTPFVV
+487 RTPLVV
-493 LLSDGRGNVGAE
+493 LLSDGRGNVSAD
-505 ATLPAARAFG
+505 ATMPAARAFG

-529 PRPEGAQLAAAM
+529 PRPEGAALAAAM